1 MALNL
6 SVLSLIKN
14 GFIRAYDGTTHLVL
28 FEGEKYAFIYSK
40 VRYLIRVK
48 SGITYIIHH
57 NYVKMKVDLYT
68 SLPLEKTFTLHN
80 IILFI
85 KWVFNKHNNN
95 YYYNIFLEK
104 SVYQLPKNNDKDK
117 FLYKLQM
124 LYFNRIDVSE
134 GAKVNK
140 TSESRK
146 CDICY

>member
-1 MALNL
+1 
-6 SVLSLIKN
+6 
-14 GFIRAYDGTTHLVL
+14 
-28 FEGEKYAFIYSK
+28 
-40 VRYLIRVK
+40 
-48 SGITYIIHH
+48 
-57 NYVKMKVDLYT
+57 MKVDLYT
-68 SLPLEKTFTLHN
+68 SLPLEKTFTLHD

-104 SVYQLPKNNDKDK
+104 SVYQLPKNNDKNK

>member
-1 MALNL
+1 MALNH

-14 GFIRAYDGTTHLVL
+14 GFIRAYDGTTYLVL

-48 SGITYIIHH
+48 SGITYIIHN

-68 SLPLEKTFTLHN
+68 SLPLEKILTLHN

-85 KWVFNKHNNN
+85 KLVFNKHNNN
-95 YYYNIFLEK
+95 NYYNIFLEK
-104 SVYQLPKNNDKDK
+104 SVCQLPKNNDKNK